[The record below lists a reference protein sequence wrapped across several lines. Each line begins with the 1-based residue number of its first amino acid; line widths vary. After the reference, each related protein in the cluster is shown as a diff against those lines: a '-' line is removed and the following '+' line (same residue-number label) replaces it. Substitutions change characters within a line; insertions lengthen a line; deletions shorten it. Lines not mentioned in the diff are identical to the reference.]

1 MPRQNYAYYFT
12 STSPA
17 AAPYAF
23 LAKERDTETGLSYF
37 GARYYSSDLSIW
49 LSVDPMSGKYPSLSP
64 YVYCADNPMRCVD
77 PNGREIVGTDGKPV
91 SYSIDENGNTI
102 WSSNASDDT
111 KRIGNAMLQTKT
123 GKEQLDKLI
132 ASKTKIT
139 LKISPLKVVNGNDLT
154 MGQTSFEKC
163 FMNPSGDIDV
173 QEATITIFEGTINA
187 FLKDKDFK
195 YNVENLNAT
204 LYLFVRIAN
213 PTVDQYIGAV
223 GCHEVEHTTPESVK
237 LNFQNSSDL
246 ETMPEVKRED
256 FLWDLILMRKK

>member
-1 MPRQNYAYYFT
+1 MA
-12 STSPA
+12 
-17 AAPYAF
+17 
-23 LAKERDTETGLSYF
+23 D
-37 GARYYSSDLSIW
+37 
-49 LSVDPMSGKYPSLSP
+49 KYPFLSP
-64 YVYCADNPMRCVD
+64 YVYCADNPVRGVD
-77 PNGREIVGTDGKPV
+77 PNGREIVGADGKSV

-223 GCHEVEHTTPESVK
+223 GCHEVEHTTPENVK